1 MNLKYYKNIHLMY
14 AISFFDGLILA
25 YVIERLFW
33 AERGMNVTMV
43 VATEIIYAVTILILE
58 VPSGVCADK
67 FGRKNL
73 LLLAGLMSLIEICL
87 IYFAHSFLMFA
98 LAVFFAGIKRACSS
112 GAMQAMVYD
121 SLLVEKKECTY
132 EGIYGR
138 IQVFD
143 TIGASIAALSGG
155 VFAYY
160 LGFEFNYI
168 VSIGSKLIAFIL
180 VFFLK
185 EPPRHVLMSYD
196 NERENIKTYMT
207 LGKDFFK
214 SHRVIFQ
221 YCMIGCFLSASFT
234 YMDEFWQL
242 LIIEI
247 NVPIYL
253 FGIVSIGYSIFTIPG
268 NLFADRIKKVVSY
281 DKFFKLSPFVY
292 AIGFILIAILKSYVM
307 FIPMAIL
314 GMWKGVLEPLL
325 GGCIQHNTKSDIRAT
340 VESLISFIERF
351 ISIGVGFI
359 FSVFANKNIFVGYLS
374 LGIICLIYGLKN
386 VIRININKR

>member
-185 EPPRHVLMSYD
+185 EPPRHVLMSCN
-196 NERENIKTYMT
+196 NERENIKTYIT